1 MAVGSR
7 QKKAEEG
14 MRREEEVGSYRIAV
28 GSRTEE
34 VVRHEA

>member
-1 MAVGSR
+1 VRKKLAVGSR

-28 GSRTEE
+28 SR
-34 VVRHEA
+34 RSREA